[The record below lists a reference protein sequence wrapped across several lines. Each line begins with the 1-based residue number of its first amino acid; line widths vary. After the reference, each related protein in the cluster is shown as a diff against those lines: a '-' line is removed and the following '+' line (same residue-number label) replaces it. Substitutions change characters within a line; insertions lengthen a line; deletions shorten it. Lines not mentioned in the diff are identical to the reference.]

1 MDEEEWVSLDERWG
15 EERTSLA
22 RQFSDQGDGKC
33 AQGATDKSAR
43 YEERGATARREVKGQ
58 MVDVF
63 GCYVKD

>member
-1 MDEEEWVSLDERWG
+1 M
-15 EERTSLA
+15 A

-43 YEERGATARREVKGQ
+43 YEERGETARREVKGQ